1 MAGHTVYLEVIRNA
15 RHRQLVKRRVIIVS
29 GVVVL
34 VALGWAYMAGL
45 IVPRYPR
52 KWVGVHTGMTREQ
65 IHTSI
70 GPPTTDSFEAKGL
83 DRWKTKA
90 LLGERTLDVLYRSSK
105 GEDRAIWVA
114 EGSFSRVTYRMT
126 SVRNEQRFEE

>member
-90 LLGERTLDVLYRSSK
+90 LLGERTLDGPLPAESGRRSGNLGR
-105 GEDRAIWVA
+105 GELFPALPT
-114 EGSFSRVTYRMT
+114 G
-126 SVRNEQRFEE
+126 